1 MQERIRETCE
11 EYKRKTGNQITNRD
25 IWNGLKNK
33 KIPFK
38 VKDFIWKLIHNCHK
52 VGNWFKKIP
61 NWQDKAICECGEI
74 ETIDH
79 ILTECKLNK
88 SEDIW
93 QEAKKM

>member
-38 VKDFIWKLIHNCHK
+38 VKDFI
-52 VGNWFKKIP
+52 
-61 NWQDKAICECGEI
+61 
-74 ETIDH
+74 
-79 ILTECKLNK
+79 
-88 SEDIW
+88 
-93 QEAKKM
+93 